1 MSQADM
7 WILQEGRKKYGC
19 LLDLPEIQVIEP
31 VVVVE
36 EEPLPQKG
44 SICEPCM
51 SMVSYL
57 TPTEEPLKVRSEQN
71 TLYIEYAVG
80 GTEFKADFK
89 NNSADSKS

>member
-1 MSQADM
+1 MRQ
-7 WILQEGRKKYGC
+7 ICGYCRKAEKDC

-44 SICEPCM
+44 AICEPCM

-57 TPTEEPLKVRSEQN
+57 TPTEEPLKS
-71 TLYIEYAVG
+71 TF
-80 GTEFKADFK
+80 GTRIPYT
-89 NNSADSKS
+89 